1 MKNGPGQA
9 RGQRSP
15 VLLAPESGQER
26 NTLFHVMTGLL
37 GPGPRGMAVCHAV
50 ARPTHD
56 YKNPLPLSQ
65 VRAGGL
71 VSPVSGEGGTFG
83 RRAGAPPS
91 PRPHPPPNALFSGR
105 WAGAVARQATR
116 VSRVPRC
123 GGRVGAAGKKMRA
136 RPGGFPCRGQK
147 TWGEGAKERT
157 SVVRRHAASG
167 MRTGVGGRGRNR
179 QAPCGQSL
187 KGKRDEGKG
196 RFAAGAVPLR
206 RGAPWASSGGPFS
219 LMSERYV

>member
-1 MKNGPGQA
+1 
-9 RGQRSP
+9 
-15 VLLAPESGQER
+15 
-26 NTLFHVMTGLL
+26 MTGLL

-65 VRAGGL
+65 VRAGGR

-83 RRAGAPPS
+83 RRARGFPS
-91 PRPHPPPNALFSGR
+91 PPAPILPPTRFFQGDGQALWRDRLRASQGPP
-105 WAGAVARQATR
+105 GAVGEWGRQE
-116 VSRVPRC
+116 
-123 GGRVGAAGKKMRA
+123 KMRA

-167 MRTGVGGRGRNR
+167 IRTGVGGRGRNR
-179 QAPCGQSL
+179 QAPCVQPS
-187 KGKRDEGKG
+187 KG
-196 RFAAGAVPLR
+196 RFAAGAVPSR
-206 RGAPWASSGGPFS
+206 RGRHGQAAVAPSPSCQNGMSSRSIPGRWPCS
-219 LMSERYV
+219 